1 MLASIKKKGGILTHP
16 PWKKLKQKFQDFFCL
31 KLFAQ
36 NNELNGARHDYVI
49 KTREYLQGL
58 LDN

>member
-1 MLASIKKKGGILTHP
+1 MTH
-16 PWKKLKQKFQDFFCL
+16 LLFCL